1 MRAVTIL
8 YITNPRENT
17 MNKMTTV
24 EARENF
30 SELIN
35 QAAYGNKRIVLTR
48 RGRPLVAVVSI
59 SDLQRLGLTEEAK

>member
-1 MRAVTIL
+1 
-8 YITNPRENT
+8 

-59 SDLQRLGLTEEAK
+59 SDLQRLGLTEEQLIQS